1 MYNITLLLDFTC
13 YNIVWITIQLYCI
26 NGVMY
31 YMISPDSDVYL
42 SLNDVF
48 IPNHGYVVID
58 DISMPWATDPTLLVC
73 HTNRPPPTGAHS
85 GGDWISPTDIT
96 VGGLIGPSSGSVPGL
111 GRNRDPMEVRLWR
124 QSGTPAVGI
133 YRCEV
138 MDASNILQTVYVGL
152 YNDDGG
158 GNVLYV

>member
-1 MYNITLLLDFTC
+1 MLSCDNITC
-13 YNIVWITIQLYCI
+13 
-26 NGVMY
+26 
-31 YMISPDSDVYL
+31 PDSDVYL

-58 DISMPWATDPTLLVC
+58 DISMFDEVTPLVC
-73 HTNRPPPTGAHS
+73 HTNRPPPTGGPANS
-85 GGDWISPTDIT
+85 GGDWISPTNVIVAGLSSSIT
-96 VGGLIGPSSGSVPGL
+96 VLGF
-111 GRNRDPMEVRLWR
+111 GRNRGPMVVRLWR
-124 QSGTPAVGI
+124 NTGTPAEGI

-138 MDASNILQTVYVGL
+138 MDDTNTLQTVYVGL

>member
-1 MYNITLLLDFTC
+1 MVSCIICNNITC
-13 YNIVWITIQLYCI
+13 
-26 NGVMY
+26 
-31 YMISPDSDVYL
+31 PDSDVYL

-58 DISMPWATDPTLLVC
+58 DISMSGVTDPIPLLC
-73 HTNRPPPTGAHS
+73 HTNRPPPTGGPANS
-85 GGDWISPTDIT
+85 GGDWISPTNVV
-96 VGGLIGPSSGSVPGL
+96 VGGFNSGTVPGFV
-111 GRNRDPMEVRLWR
+111 RNRDPMEVRLWR
-124 QSGTPAVGI
+124 TTGTVTPVVGI

-138 MDASNILQTVYVGL
+138 NDATNTLQTVYVGL

>member
-1 MYNITLLLDFTC
+1 MTC
-13 YNIVWITIQLYCI
+13 
-26 NGVMY
+26 
-31 YMISPDSDVYL
+31 PDSDVYL

-58 DISMPWATDPTLLVC
+58 DISMSGVTDPTPLLC
-73 HTNRPPPTGAHS
+73 HTNRPPPNGGNS
-85 GGDWISPTDIT
+85 GGDWISPTNVI
-96 VGGLIGPSSGSVPGL
+96 VGGFNSVDVPGF
-111 GRNRDPMEVRLWR
+111 GRNRYPMEVRLWR
-124 QSGTPAVGI
+124 ATGTPAEGI

-138 MDASNILQTVYVGL
+138 MDATEALQTVYVGL

>member
-1 MYNITLLLDFTC
+1 
-13 YNIVWITIQLYCI
+13 
-26 NGVMY
+26 MY

-58 DISMPWATDPTLLVC
+58 DISISGVTDPTPLLC
-73 HTNRPPPTGAHS
+73 HTNRPPPNGGPPNY
-85 GGDWISPTDIT
+85 GGDWISPSDMT
-96 VGGLIGPSSGSVPGL
+96 VGNINSGDVPGF
-111 GRNRDPMEVRLWR
+111 GRNRGPMEVRLW
-124 QSGTPAVGI
+124 QTTGTPAEGI

-138 MDASNILQTVYVGL
+138 MDDTNTLQTAYVGL

>member
-1 MYNITLLLDFTC
+1 MLSCDNITC
-13 YNIVWITIQLYCI
+13 
-26 NGVMY
+26 
-31 YMISPDSDVYL
+31 PDSDVYL

-58 DISMPWATDPTLLVC
+58 DISMFDEVTPLVC
-73 HTNRPPPTGAHS
+73 HTNRPPPTGGPANS
-85 GGDWISPTDIT
+85 GGDWISPTNVIVAGLSSSIT
-96 VGGLIGPSSGSVPGL
+96 VLGF
-111 GRNRDPMEVRLWR
+111 GRNRGPMVVRLR
-124 QSGTPAVGI
+124 RNTGTPAEGI

-138 MDASNILQTVYVGL
+138 MDDTNTLQTVYVGL

>member
-1 MYNITLLLDFTC
+1 MLSCDNITC
-13 YNIVWITIQLYCI
+13 
-26 NGVMY
+26 
-31 YMISPDSDVYL
+31 PDSDVYL

-58 DISMPWATDPTLLVC
+58 DISMFGVTDPTPLVC
-73 HTNRPPPTGAHS
+73 HTNRPPPTGGPANS
-85 GGDWISPTDIT
+85 GGYWISPTNVIVAGLSSSIT
-96 VGGLIGPSSGSVPGL
+96 VLGF
-111 GRNRDPMEVRLWR
+111 GRNRGPMEVRLWR
-124 QSGTPAVGI
+124 ATGTPAEGI

-138 MDASNILQTVYVGL
+138 MDATDTLQTVYVGL